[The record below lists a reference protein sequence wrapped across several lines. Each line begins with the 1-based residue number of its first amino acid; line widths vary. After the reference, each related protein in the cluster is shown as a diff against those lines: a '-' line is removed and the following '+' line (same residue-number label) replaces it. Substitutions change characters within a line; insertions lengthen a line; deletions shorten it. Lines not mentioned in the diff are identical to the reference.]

1 MTCAGGGHLA
11 SAQSLAEAFE
21 GRAQVT
27 FLNLLDEHARFP
39 FNHLS
44 DSYAPVIAVAPDL
57 YRIAYS
63 VVQTRLG
70 VRLLNESAGAAL
82 AADMGEAIRSTAPDA
97 VVSVHALLNSVP
109 LSAMRE
115 AGVGAPFVT
124 VVVDGGVPPR
134 TWFDP
139 AVALCCVADGSIAR
153 IAVETGV
160 APDRVEVTGL
170 PIRRAFTEVRNLGER
185 DARAALGLEP
195 GPPLV
200 LVLGGGAGMGR
211 IGKVAS
217 AVAERLA
224 ESGVDAQLA
233 VIAGANDRLRER
245 LERRVWP
252 LPVSVLGFTDR
263 VAEWM
268 AAADVLLSK
277 AGPGS
282 IAEAACLGVP
292 TLLWGFVPGQE
303 QHNVEWAQR
312 LGGAVFERDPRRV
325 AQLVEGW
332 LRDASEGGGAQL
344 RRMSERMAAMGRP
357 FASRDVAD
365 AVLRVL

>member
-11 SAQSLAEAFE
+11 SAQSLAEGFE

-27 FLNLLDEHARFP
+27 FVNLLDEHARFP

-44 DSYAPVIAVAPDL
+44 DSYAPVIAIAPDL
-57 YRIAYS
+57 YRLAYN
-63 VVQTRLG
+63 VVQTRVG
-70 VRLLNESAGAAL
+70 IRLLNESAGAAL
-82 AADMGEAIRSTAPDA
+82 ATDMAHSILATEPDV

-109 LSAMRE
+109 LAAMRE
-115 AGVGAPFVT
+115 TGATVPFVS
-124 VVVDGGVPPR
+124 VVVDAGIPPR

-139 AVALCCVADGSIAR
+139 GVALCCVADESIAAIARDAGIPRER
-153 IAVETGV
+153 I
-160 APDRVEVTGL
+160 EVTGL
-170 PIRRAFTEVRNLGER
+170 PIRRAFTEVRNL
-185 DARAALGLEP
+185 RAAEARRLLGIDPQL
-195 GPPLV
+195 PLV

-211 IGKVAS
+211 IARVAS
-217 AVAERLA
+217 AVAERLG
-224 ESGVDAQLA
+224 EGGVAAQLC
-233 VIAGANDRLRER
+233 VVAGANERLRER
-245 LERRVWP
+245 LERRTWP
-252 LPVSVLGFTDR
+252 VPVTVLGFTDR
-263 VAEWM
+263 IAEWM

-312 LGGAVFERDPRRV
+312 LGGAAFERDPHR
-325 AQLVEGW
+325 AAELVEGW
-332 LRDASEGGGAQL
+332 LRDAAEGEGSEL

-357 FASRDVAD
+357 FASRDIAD
-365 AVLRVL
+365 AIMRVL